1 MNINTEKLKL
11 QHSPILQ
18 QWVGRTSGA
27 MTPNDLPRAK
37 EQIQQWLELNMNDT
51 ERLDCLIFVYDT
63 PVGITGLRHDNTSPE
78 SAELYMLLCEVG
90 YNLIRTATYA
100 TRSMLD
106 RAYLD
111 YGLQTVSASV
121 YTCHPEYVEALER
134 MGFSRQTEKGELMMV
149 EAGRKAFYS
158 RKYLF

>member
-1 MNINTEKLKL
+1 MNINTERLKL
-11 QHSPILQ
+11 RHFQILQ
-18 QWVGRTSGA
+18 QWAGRTSGA
-27 MTPNDLPRAK
+27 MTPNDFPWVK
-37 EQIQQWLELNMNDT
+37 EQIQKWLELNTDNA
-51 ERLDCLIFVYDT
+51 ERLDCMIFVYDT
-63 PVGITGLRHDNTSPE
+63 PVGIAGLLHDNTSPE

-100 TRSMLD
+100 TLCMLD
-106 RAYLD
+106 RAFQE

-121 YTCHPEYVEALER
+121 YTCHPEYLEALER
-134 MGFSRQTEKGELMMV
+134 MGFNRQTEKGELIMV

>member
-1 MNINTEKLKL
+1 MNINTERLKL
-11 QHSPILQ
+11 RHFPILQ
-18 QWVGRTSGA
+18 QWAGRTSGA
-27 MTPNDLPRAK
+27 MTPNDFPWVK
-37 EQIQQWLELNMNDT
+37 EQIQKWLELNTDNA
-51 ERLDCLIFVYDT
+51 ERLDCMIFVYDT
-63 PVGITGLRHDNTSPE
+63 PVGIAGLLHDNTSPE

-111 YGLQTVSASV
+111 YGLQNVSASV
-121 YTCHPEYVEALER
+121 YTCHPEYLDALER
-134 MGFSRQTEKGELMMV
+134 MGFIRQTEKGEMRMV
-149 EAGRKAFYS
+149 VADRETYLS

>member
-27 MTPNDLPRAK
+27 MTPNDFPRAK
-37 EQIQQWLELNMNDT
+37 EQIQQWLELNINDT

-111 YGLQTVSASV
+111 CGLQTVSASV
-121 YTCHPEYVEALER
+121 YTCHSEYLDVLER
-134 MGFSRQTEKGELMMV
+134 MGFIRQTEKGEMRLV
-149 EAGRKAFYS
+149 VADRETYLS